1 MPKKEDFIC
10 PKCGRREEALVTILE
25 AWCPHDG
32 HLVRMKPESKVP
44 ARREA
49 LDAIERGEEK

>member
-10 PKCGRREEALVTILE
+10 PRCGRREEALVTILE

-32 HLVRMKPESKVP
+32 YLIRMVPESRIP
-44 ARREA
+44 ARQEV
-49 LDAIERGEEK
+49 EK